1 MPLTDVQVRAL
12 ESGAR
17 IRRLWDTQGLHLE
30 CRPTGSKLW
39 IFRFRFGG
47 QQKRLSFGLYPEVSL
62 KEARDRRD
70 AARRQLRDGLDPGA
84 EKKRAKLAQR
94 PGPGTSVEAICREWF
109 AEHVPGWTP
118 AYAQDAVRA
127 FEKHIY
133 PKLGTRPMAD
143 VQPAELLQ
151 ILRGMTAEGTRR
163 ELVRRIRQK
172 CEAIWN
178 YAIVT
183 RRAAVNIAAPLK
195 GVLRAPTVVGF
206 AAIPEPDLPAFLV
219 ALRAYGN
226 VQVEWAV
233 LLQLLTATRPGE
245 TRGARW
251 DEVDFKRAVW
261 TIPAARM
268 KKRIEHVV
276 PLSSQ
281 AVQVLKA
288 LRPVSGHY
296 PVLFPSRSRT
306 TVPMS
311 ENTVGGA
318 FKRLGYGGVTAHG
331 FRKLFSTAAHEAGQ
345 RSDVIEMCLAHVD
358 ANRVRGV
365 YNHAQHLT
373 ARRELLQWWGD
384 RVEGLCQAYTAAH
397 NVLNIFAFAAAGSNV
412 SGH

>member
-12 ESGAR
+12 QAGPR
-17 IRRLWDTQGLHLE
+17 IRRLWDTQGLHVE

-62 KEARDRRD
+62 KEARERRD
-70 AARRQLRDGLDPGA
+70 DARRQLRDGLDPGA
-84 EKKRAKLAQR
+84 EKKKAKLAQR
-94 PGPGTSVEAICREWF
+94 LASGTSVEAVCREWF
-109 AEHVPGWTP
+109 AEHVPGWTA
-118 AYAQDAVRA
+118 AYAHDAVRA

-133 PKLGTRPMAD
+133 PPLGTRPIAD
-143 VQPAELLQ
+143 VEPAELLQ
-151 ILRGMTAEGTRR
+151 ILRAMTAEGTRR

-178 YAIVT
+178 FAIVT
-183 RRAAVNIAAPLK
+183 GRARVNVAAPLK

-206 AAIPEPDLPAFLV
+206 AAIPEPDLPAFVV
-219 ALRAYGN
+219 ALRSYGN
-226 VQVEWAV
+226 VQIEWAV

-251 DEVDFKRAVW
+251 DEFDLGRAMW

-276 PLSSQ
+276 PVSSQ
-281 AVQVLKA
+281 AVQVLTA
-288 LRPVSGHY
+288 LQPVSGHS
-296 PVLFPSRSRT
+296 PVLFPSRSNT
-306 TVPMS
+306 YVPMS
-311 ENTVGGA
+311 EGTIGAA

-331 FRKLFSTAAHEAGQ
+331 FRKLFSTAAHEAGH

-358 ANRVRGV
+358 VNRVRGV

-384 RVEGLCQAYTAAH
+384 RVEGLCQAHAARTSTTP
-397 NVLNIFAFAAAGSNV
+397 IFPLRKLQE
-412 SGH
+412 